1 MAGGQKF
8 RQPFLLGYGHVFRFN
23 SDCSS
28 LRCFPA
34 GSDPLP
40 SRGQECLSSDAHSCA
55 FHFLVRLRVITD
67 VGEEDAAGFLDQ
79 QVAGLQ
85 REALGAATAN
95 WSISQDFHCGGYA
108 RRPAELTEFVAD
120 FEARHGITLDW
131 VYVAKML
138 RGIFLL
144 AAEQAIRPGTTA
156 VALITGPAR

>member
-79 QVAGLQ
+79 QETRATGKATEIANVGKMTDKQ
-85 REALGAATAN
+85 RVEPRGGEV
-95 WSISQDFHCGGYA
+95 ISQ
-108 RRPAELTEFVAD
+108 
-120 FEARHGITLDW
+120 
-131 VYVAKML
+131 
-138 RGIFLL
+138 FLL
-144 AAEQAIRPGTTA
+144 TTEEIHSCRVYQAEGRVSFAST
-156 VALITGPAR
+156 LIPRFC